1 MTQPFKI
8 VCEKCGREIE
18 AGKGT
23 RVPGTITFF
32 CHECSPIPSPGA
44 YAVFGQCG
52 NETGFRLFPDV
63 IQAQKFADDQRA
75 LGHTVIIVKGLDL

>member
-1 MTQPFKI
+1 MTELGT
-8 VCEKCGREIE
+8 CSNCGKPTDQNRTRIS
-18 AGKGT
+18 GT
-23 RVPGTITFF
+23 LNFL
-32 CHECSPIPSPGA
+32 CSSCSHPIPSPGT

-52 NETGFRLFPDV
+52 NETGFRLFPDI